1 MLRPFSVSPSYQSE
15 LSDCSFFP
23 PTHSSN
29 TRRYPPYYSPM
40 ADIIPEAEETMST
53 SLDLLLTSDKYYYHS
68 NQLCPCAM
76 EPSGSCPSCAR
87 ALSFSL
93 SPINFS
99 SLYQDQENIQIEKQK
114 NKFWKKIK
122 FQSPSCFHIYFTLGK
137 NVKYLYFLW

>member
-29 TRRYPPYYSPM
+29 TRRYPPYFSPM
-40 ADIIPEAEETMST
+40 ADLTIPEAEETMST

-68 NQLCPCAM
+68 DQLCPCAM

-93 SPINFS
+93 SPVNFS
-99 SLYQDQENIQIEKQK
+99 SLYQDQENVQIQKQK
-114 NKFWKKIK
+114 SKFWRKIK
-122 FQSPSCFHIYFTLGK
+122 FQSPSCFHIYFTLGMK
-137 NVKYLYFLW
+137 M